1 MTEDLELAVYST
13 EPRVVLF
20 HTALLAPKSTRST
33 QGVQLIT
40 LKKNYRPERICPV
53 EETSIVNKSR
63 YRVRA
68 LPAAGALLKEEDS
81 EEKQIGLLE

>member
-1 MTEDLELAVYST
+1 MVI
-13 EPRVVLF
+13 F
-20 HTALLAPKSTRST
+20 HTALLAPKSTRGT
-33 QGVQLIT
+33 QGVQLIN

-53 EETSIVNKSR
+53 EETAITNVSR

>member
-1 MTEDLELAVYST
+1 MIAISQITISSGTAIGKFNAVVTGKQFFPSK
-13 EPRVVLF
+13 PFFPLNV
-20 HTALLAPKSTRST
+20 
-33 QGVQLIT
+33 
-40 LKKNYRPERICPV
+40 
-53 EETSIVNKSR
+53 SR